1 MNELSFDRAMRAEPT
16 RVLQRVEKWLT
27 ANGYEVASRSA
38 SELSFVGAG
47 TGGRH
52 RLTVRA
58 DGQAVRFVFAPGSPG
73 VSLPEK
79 AELERRVDGAL
90 ADFGPAPVAP
100 VAMEGGGGGRCSI
113 CATELARG
121 QRVCPTCGMTN

>member
-1 MNELSFDRAMRAEPT
+1 MKELSFERAMRAEPT

-27 ANGYEVASRSA
+27 ANGYEVSARSA

-73 VSLPEK
+73 VSLPEN
-79 AELERRVDGAL
+79 AELEQSL
-90 ADFGPAPVAP
+90 KPH
-100 VAMEGGGGGRCSI
+100 
-113 CATELARG
+113 ELLMI
-121 QRVCPTCGMTN
+121 QKVQ

>member
-1 MNELSFDRAMRAEPT
+1 MNEVFFERAMRAEPT

-27 ANGYEVASRSA
+27 ANGYEVSSRSA
-38 SELSFVGAG
+38 SEMSFVGAG

-58 DGQAVRFVFAPGSPG
+58 DGQVVRFGFAPGSPG
-73 VSLPEK
+73 VTLPEP
-79 AELERRVDGAL
+79 AELEQRVDAAL
-90 ADFGPAPVAP
+90 TDLGPAPA
-100 VAMEGGGGGRCSI
+100 ATSTQRGGVRCSI

-121 QRVCPTCGMTN
+121 QRICPTCGMAN